1 MGVAV
6 SNWRLARAVAIAGEL
21 GVVSG
26 TALAI
31 VLARRL
37 QLGDADGSMRR
48 ALARFPFP
56 EMAER
61 VIATH
66 FKSGGGISPAPFA
79 LTPMP
84 TQHSSATLIELTVA
98 AGFAEVFLAKE
109 GHPGLVGINLL
120 EKIQLP
126 TLPTLYGAMLAG
138 VDYVLM
144 GAGIPRA
151 IPGALDRLAAGEVA
165 ELKIDV
171 EGATPDDTFTTN
183 FAPWNFCGGAGPR
196 LRRPQFL
203 AIVSSATLA
212 IMLANKSNGR
222 VDGFI
227 VEGELAGG
235 HNAPPR
241 GALQLDERGQPI
253 YGPRDVADL
262 ERIRALGLPLWLAG
276 SYARPERLTEA
287 LRLGAT
293 GIQVGTAFAFCEES
307 GIAREWKSKVLAASR
322 AGSARV
328 FTDPVASPTGFP
340 FKVAEIS
347 ETLSEPGVYAARER
361 ICDLG
366 HLRQLYRKSDGT
378 VGYRC
383 PGEPVEDYL
392 RKGGKI
398 GDTVGRK
405 CLCNGLLATVGLG
418 QWRANG
424 PEPALVTAGNEV
436 AHLARFCRADGDPY
450 TAADV
455 IGYLRGR
462 MAHASAVPRV
472 ATLA

>member
-1 MGVAV
+1 M
-6 SNWRLARAVAIAGEL
+6 
-21 GVVSG
+21 
-26 TALAI
+26 
-31 VLARRL
+31 
-37 QLGDADGSMRR
+37 
-48 ALARFPFP
+48 
-56 EMAER
+56 
-61 VIATH
+61 
-66 FKSGGGISPAPFA
+66 
-79 LTPMP
+79 
-84 TQHSSATLIELTVA
+84 
-98 AGFAEVFLAKE
+98 
-109 GHPGLVGINLL
+109 
-120 EKIQLP
+120 
-126 TLPTLYGAMLAG
+126 
-138 VDYVLM
+138 
-144 GAGIPRA
+144 
-151 IPGALDRLAAGEVA
+151 
-165 ELKIDV
+165 
-171 EGATPDDTFTTN
+171 
-183 FAPWNFCGGAGPR
+183 
-196 LRRPQFL
+196 
-203 AIVSSATLA
+203 
-212 IMLANKSNGR
+212 
-222 VDGFI
+222 
-227 VEGELAGG
+227 
-235 HNAPPR
+235 
-241 GALQLDERGQPI
+241 
-253 YGPRDVADL
+253 ADL